1 MIEDDLFTDEAK
13 AVELRRK
20 ATEGVQDQL
29 RYALD
34 AMMDNPNCRTV
45 LAWLI
50 DSSRYFKVSYANNA
64 DVYRHEGMRQIG
76 AAVVE
81 LLVEVRPDALAV
93 LKQHG
98 KENFHG

>member
-1 MIEDDLFTDEAK
+1 VIEEDVFSDEAK

-20 ATEGVQDQL
+20 SSENIQDQL
-29 RYALD
+29 KYALD
-34 AMMDNPNCRTV
+34 AMMDNPNCRTF

-50 DSSRYFKVSYANNA
+50 DNSRYFKVSYANNA

-81 LLVEVRPDALAV
+81 LLVETRPNALEI

>member
-1 MIEDDLFTDEAK
+1 MIEEDIFSDEAK
-13 AVELRRK
+13 AVVMRK
-20 ATEGVQDQL
+20 EANERIRDQL
-29 RYALD
+29 HFALD
-34 AMMDNPNCRTV
+34 AMMDNPNCRTF

-50 DSSRYFKVSYANNA
+50 DNSRYFKVSYANNA

-81 LLVEVRPDALAV
+81 LLVDARPNALEI

>member
-1 MIEDDLFTDEAK
+1 MIEEDVSSDEAK

-20 ATEGVQDQL
+20 SSENIQDQL
-29 RYALD
+29 KYALD
-34 AMMDNPNCRTV
+34 AMMDNPNCRTF

-50 DSSRYFKVSYANNA
+50 DNSRYFKVSYANNA

-81 LLVEVRPDALAV
+81 LLVDARPNALEI

>member
-1 MIEDDLFTDEAK
+1 MEEIFGDEVVAQSK
-13 AVELRRK
+13 RDKDNERIREEL
-20 ATEGVQDQL
+20 L
-29 RYALD
+29 SALST
-34 AMMDNPNCRTV
+34 MMDSPHHRT
-45 LAWLI
+45 LLCWLI
-50 DSSRYFKVSYANNA
+50 ESSRYFKVSYANNA

-81 LLVEVRPDALAV
+81 LLLEARPDALAV